1 MWRLA
6 PTGQASFVSLCVRNM
21 RRWGGYREARQAGWL
36 VVENVLGGS
45 VVPGGY
51 GGPDV
56 CRGVMAEIGEEESGK
71 RVWKREA
78 EEGRREEKGERV

>member
-1 MWRLA
+1 
-6 PTGQASFVSLCVRNM
+6 M

-36 VVENVLGGS
+36 VAENVLGGS
-45 VVPGGY
+45 VEPGGY

-56 CRGVMAEIGEEESGK
+56 WRGVMAEIGEEECGK

-78 EEGRREEKGERV
+78 EEGRREEKGEKPEWLCWVEGGGAY